1 MVHRQSARQV
11 RESQSLTA
19 ALVHKIAASLLPKR
33 NDYGIN
39 NYDELVDELAQFGI
53 TSRGAFSRLMKR
65 HRRELLNIDRDWLE
79 PWEVKFFSEEFGEAF
94 VKDAIRRQYWFALP
108 AMIRN
113 ALELEYGDAAA
124 VYEETTP
131 DTVEYTPEPPNI
143 GTAPSVVPQQHD
155 TTPQ

>member
-1 MVHRQSARQV
+1 MAHRQSARQV
-11 RESQSLTA
+11 RESQSLTG

-39 NYDELVDELAQFGI
+39 SYDELVDELAKFGI
-53 TSRGAFSRLMKR
+53 TTRGAFARLMKR
-65 HRRELLNIDRDWLE
+65 HRRELLTIDRDWFQ

-113 ALELEYGDAAA
+113 ALELEYGDAAS
-124 VYEETTP
+124 VYEEAAP
-131 DTVEYTPEPPNI
+131 DTVGCMPEPSS
-143 GTAPSVVPQQHD
+143 GSSQTH
-155 TTPQ
+155 